1 MKKLFLTL
9 LIMFLG
15 VFSLSISGEGTK
27 STLDKDIYYN
37 DLSNINKYDLS
48 SDEEIIEIN
57 DNFSFSLDG
66 INKLSTKDNY
76 NCSYQMKIDK
86 LEQILKLKYCVTNN
100 EEEIRK
106 DSLSFEIINVDGIDY
121 IVSRYGYEELS
132 NLIEDNVKK
141 CTNMAICH
149 SSGLFGFDQVKEGGS
164 SGGGSSAS
172 SFSTALGNALGVVV
186 GFGGLLLGGVA
197 VGSAVGTYS
206 GSSTTSST
214 SSSTSNTPN
223 NHFDMIELD
232 REVSD
237 LLDDLLENE
246 ENNYG
251 WTTNDLKE
259 TLNKCIER
267 SKASKLDKVLINQ
280 IDKNRPTVVLGKFI
294 DGISKYSYKS
304 VAKQND
310 GYLVFQCDNWKEL
323 SKNHYGE
330 VGMWLLNKAYLR
342 ICIDVFNC
350 RFLLTANPN
359 LFYNPICDVMLEE
372 KPSYYAKELRY
383 IRYRGYIWDSSNL
396 MGLSEYEEKFSNS
409 KEPLEEEA
417 KAKWLNQKDLKTYCN
432 IIADRGQLEWIIQ
445 P

>member
-121 IVSRYGYEELS
+121 IVSKYGYEELS

-141 CTNMAICH
+141 CAVVAICH
-149 SSGLFGFDQVKEGGS
+149 SWLFGLDQVNEGGS

-172 SFSTALGNALGVVV
+172 SFSTALGNALGALV
-186 GFGGLLLGGVA
+186 GTGVGMAGLAAATELVH
-197 VGSAVGTYS
+197 TYS
-206 GSSTTSST
+206 GFTTTSNTSTTTSSK
-214 SSSTSNTPN
+214 PN
-223 NHFDMIELD
+223 NHFEMIELD

-237 LLDDLLENE
+237 LLDGLLENE
-246 ENNYG
+246 ENKYG
-251 WTTNDLKE
+251 WTTDKLKE
-259 TLNKCIER
+259 ALNKSIVR
-267 SKASKLDKVLINQ
+267 SKASELKKVLIA
-280 IDKNRPTVVLGKFI
+280 DVGRDRPTVVLGKFI
-294 DGISKYSYKS
+294 DGVSEYSYKS
-304 VAKQND
+304 VAEKKE
-310 GYLVFQCDNWKEL
+310 GSLVFQCDDWNQL
-323 SKNHYGE
+323 SEDHYGN
-330 VGMWLLNKAYLR
+330 VGMWLLNKAFLT

-359 LFYNPICDVMLEE
+359 LVYNPISDVMLEE

-383 IRYRGYIWDSSNL
+383 IHYRGYIWNSSNL
-396 MGLSEYEEKFSNS
+396 MGLSEYNEKFSNS
-409 KEPLEEEA
+409 KEPLDQET
-417 KAKWLNQKDLKTYCN
+417 KAKWLNQKNLNTYCE